1 MKVTRVLH
9 ASVNTAAAIDE
20 TERFYRDVL
29 GLAPVW
35 RPEIPG
41 VPGQWL
47 GAGNA
52 QVHLVGREESDRP
65 IDASR
70 HHVCFG
76 VEDLDA
82 ALRDLDAAGI
92 TYRRGKQHHHERVVA
107 QVFFTDPCGNTIEL
121 QEDRQGD

>member
-1 MKVTRVLH
+1 MNITRVLH
-9 ASVNTAAAIDE
+9 ASVNTAGAIDE

-29 GLAPVW
+29 GLEPIW

-41 VPGQWL
+41 VPGQWFGV
-47 GAGNA
+47 GAT
-52 QVHLVGREESDRP
+52 QLHLVGREPSDRP

-76 VEDLDA
+76 VADLDEA
-82 ALRDLDAAGI
+82 VAELDAAGI
-92 TYRRGKQHHHERVVA
+92 AYRRGEQRQHERVVA

-121 QEDRQGD
+121 QEDTTS